1 MLYPTGYSDSQ
12 QQQLD
17 DDDDEANALCIHS
30 PSYGTTVFHH
40 PPPPPQ
46 AFATM
51 DHSCRRPS
59 KPSIDLVL
67 PALDPKYV
75 MHVLNDYIF
84 VNVLTCVHFRAQEV
98 AAAIVPDL
106 QPPRRHFLRK
116 KPRQVN
122 LSTIRA
128 NYQSSRSHIR

>member
-51 DHSCRRPS
+51 EHSCRRPS

-67 PALDPKYV
+67 PALDPK
-75 MHVLNDYIF
+75 
-84 VNVLTCVHFRAQEV
+84 AQEV